1 MPDSGRLA
9 PPDADRRSPDAR
21 PAGAAVA
28 FSTAADVA
36 GAVLA
41 GDRRPLLLLSDFD
54 GTLCELRDDP
64 EAVRLPAARRA
75 ALSTLARRP
84 EVSVGIVSGRR
95 AADVRHRAGLEG
107 PVYYAGL
114 HGMEIVGPDGGF
126 TVDRLA
132 AHRGRLQETAAALAA
147 AVRPF
152 DGAFLEDKGL
162 SVALHVRTAAPADRN
177 RAEETFWTLVSPAL
191 DAGHLRV
198 QRGHHVFELLPDIAW
213 NKGNAVRWIQADA
226 ARRLAERPRPR
237 PVYLGD
243 DRTDEHAFEAV
254 GDRGVTVIVG
264 RAPSAATYRLPHPA
278 AVERF
283 LDRLVALTANR

>member
-1 MPDSGRLA
+1 MSDSGRPA
-9 PPDADRRSPDAR
+9 TPAADRRSPDPP
-21 PAGAAVA
+21 PAAPLS
-28 FSTAADVA
+28 FSTVADVA

-41 GDRRPLLLLSDFD
+41 GGRSPILLLSDFD
-54 GTLCELRDDP
+54 GTLCDFRNDP
-64 EAVRLPAARRA
+64 ESVHLPARRRA

-84 EVSVGIVSGRR
+84 EVTVGIVSGRR
-95 AADVRHRAGLEG
+95 AADVRSRAALDG

-126 TVDRLA
+126 TVDQLA
-132 AHRGRLQETAAALAA
+132 ARRGRLQEIAAALAA
-147 AVRPF
+147 AVRPL
-152 DGAFLEDKGL
+152 DGVFLEDKDL
-162 SVALHVRTAAPADRN
+162 SVALHVRAAAPGDRV
-177 RAEETFWTLVSPAL
+177 RAEETFWSLVSPDLA
-191 DAGHLRV
+191 AGRVRV

-226 ARRLAERPRPR
+226 ARRFASPPR

-264 RAPSAATYRLPHPA
+264 RAASAAAHRLPHPA
-278 AVERF
+278 AVGR
-283 LDRLVALTANR
+283 LLARLVALTADR

>member
-1 MPDSGRLA
+1 M
-9 PPDADRRSPDAR
+9 AD
-21 PAGAAVA
+21 
-28 FSTAADVA
+28 
-36 GAVLA
+36 AVLA

-64 EAVRLPAARRA
+64 EAVRLPAARRD

-95 AADVRHRAGLEG
+95 AADVRHRAGLDG

-132 AHRGRLQETAAALAA
+132 AHRGRLQKTAADLAA

-152 DGAFLEDKGL
+152 DGAFLEDKDL
-162 SVALHVRTAAPADRN
+162 SIALHVRAAAPDDRN
-177 RAEETFWTLVSPAL
+177 RAEETFWSLVSPAL

-226 ARRLAERPRPR
+226 ARRLAGPPR